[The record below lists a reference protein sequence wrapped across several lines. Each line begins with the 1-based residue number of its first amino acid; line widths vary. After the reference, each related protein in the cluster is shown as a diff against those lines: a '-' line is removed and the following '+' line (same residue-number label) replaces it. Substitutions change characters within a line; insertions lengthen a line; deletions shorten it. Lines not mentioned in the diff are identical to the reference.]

1 MAFAYPSV
9 SVRSDGEQ
17 GGDMALWGFGAKDDE
32 RQQEDVEPA
41 ALGRRDFLR
50 LGFGAAVAGAL
61 MTPEDALAA
70 VRAPSRMVHL
80 HNLHTGEQARAEYWV
95 KGQYVGSSLRLI
107 NRVLRDHRSG
117 DVHPMDPRLL
127 DQIYLLTR
135 AVAKRGPV
143 EIISAYRSPETN
155 AMLRE
160 EDGAGVAQNSYHMQG
175 RAVDIRVPGM
185 PLRHLRAAALRLKA
199 GGVGFYPR
207 SNFVHID
214 TGPVRRW

>member
-1 MAFAYPSV
+1 MFF
-9 SVRSDGEQ
+9 
-17 GGDMALWGFGAKDDE
+17 GFGANRSDE
-32 RQQEDVEPA
+32 DQENDGVDQKGVS
-41 ALGRRDFLR
+41 ALDRRNFLR
-50 LGFGAAVAGAL
+50 LGFAAAATGAL

-70 VRAPSRMVHL
+70 IRAPARVVHL
-80 HNLHTGEQARAEYWV
+80 RNLHTGEQARAEYWV
-95 KGQYVGSSLRLI
+95 KGQYVRSSLKMI
-107 NRVLRDHRSG
+107 DRVLRDHRSG
-117 DVHPMDPRLL
+117 DVHAMDPRLV

-143 EIISAYRSPETN
+143 EIISGYRSPETN

-160 EDGAGVAQNSYHMQG
+160 EDGSGVAQNSYHMQG

-185 PLRHLRAAALRLKA
+185 PLRHLRAAALQLKA

>member
-1 MAFAYPSV
+1 M
-9 SVRSDGEQ
+9 
-17 GGDMALWGFGAKDDE
+17 
-32 RQQEDVEPA
+32 
-41 ALGRRDFLR
+41 
-50 LGFGAAVAGAL
+50 AGAL

-95 KGQYVGSSLRLI
+95 KGQYVRSSLRLI

-143 EIISAYRSPETN
+143 EIISAYRSPESN

-160 EDGAGVAQNSYHMQG
+160 EDGSGVAQNSYHMQG

-185 PLRHLRAAALRLKA
+185 PLRQLRAAALRLKA

-214 TGPVRRW
+214 TGPVRHW